1 MLTDITTRADA
12 SLPVQYVVDGSEH
25 VIPLLLTSLVACG
38 ITVII
43 ALVASMQSAI
53 LYPAVV
59 LWGIVVVQ
67 VSIALLVVPPTL
79 FGHWKDDHFKEKLEW
94 DSFAHFLSDLAM
106 IQKYAP
112 EDLSMW
118 GEWLVY
124 GTALGVGKNVEQAM
138 KSLNIHIADIG
149 VPVGAVA
156 MNAAFIPL
164 IVFMPPS
171 RGGGG
176 DSVAAASGE
185 VAAVLVEAEGSVAA
199 GPGEDELR
207 GSFHPPSSTA
217 PAVNRD
223 FSIF

>member
-1 MLTDITTRADA
+1 MYWIPRGSEKLAKSAQSEYAAEEKAVRFQRLLTDITTRADA
-12 SLPVQYVVDGSEH
+12 SLPVKYIVDGRDH
-25 VIPLLLTSLVACG
+25 VIPLFLTCIVACG
-38 ITVII
+38 ITAII
-43 ALVASMQSAI
+43 AFVASMQSAI

-67 VSIALLVVPPTL
+67 VSIALLVTPPTL
-79 FGHWKDDHFKEKLEW
+79 FGHWKDDHFREKLEW
-94 DSFAHFLSDLAM
+94 DSFAHFLSDMAM

-138 KSLNIHIADIG
+138 KSLNIHIPDTG

-156 MNAAFIPL
+156 MSYAFIPL
-164 IVFMPPS
+164 IAFMPPS

-176 DSVAAASGE
+176 YRG
-185 VAAVLVEAEGSVAA
+185 G
-199 GPGEDELR
+199 GRLR
-207 GSFHPPSSTA
+207 
-217 PAVNRD
+217 
-223 FSIF
+223 